1 MKSFSR
7 FLLACA
13 FSLAAMGA
21 VACSDDSSS
30 SASSND
36 EKKSAD
42 SWNEIQVFDAK
53 SDLPNCDKF
62 DGAVAQVIDEK
73 AFFACFDGGWGQIGV
88 TAPAYEQLPE
98 CGASLND
105 FCIDVAD
112 DDKIRESYVCDE
124 GEWVKASKAEGA
136 AGGCLKGDE
145 NGIVVEEW
153 NYIEHEITL

>member
-30 SASSND
+30 PASSND

-53 SDLPNCDKF
+53 SDLPNC
-62 DGAVAQVIDEK
+62 
-73 AFFACFDGGWGQIGV
+73 
-88 TAPAYEQLPE
+88 
-98 CGASLND
+98 
-105 FCIDVAD
+105 
-112 DDKIRESYVCDE
+112 DKIRESYVCDE